1 MLFFAADM
9 TNTLNNWLSERRIDG
24 LLSRNSETP
33 ILSFEF
39 VPPRTDAMEQRL
51 WHCIRH
57 LAPLAPRFVSVTY
70 GAGGTTQTGTL
81 STVLRL
87 KRETDLTPAAHLTC
101 VGATREDVDDLARCY
116 RDAGVNH
123 IVALR
128 GDPPAGAADYSPR
141 PGGYAY
147 ASDLVAGLRR
157 IADFDISVAAYPET
171 HPTASSPDADLDNLK
186 RKLDAGAT
194 RAITQYFFDNE
205 IYLRFLDRCLAA
217 GITVPIIPGIMPVSN
232 YEQIVRFS
240 AVCGVTVPAWLRHLF
255 DGTAKNPEL
264 RRIIASMVAVEQIRT
279 LQTYGLNEFHVS
291 TLNRSDLTYAIAHI
305 LGVRPTQ
312 TNASRNVTD
321 LLETTEIPDDR
332 ETPANFDPTEGTQ
345 EGAPPFML
353 RTLFG

>member
-1 MLFFAADM
+1 M
-9 TNTLNNWLSERRIDG
+9 TDGQSNWLSEKHIDG
-24 LLSRNSETP
+24 LLLRNSEAPIPIP

-51 WHCIRH
+51 WHCIRR

-70 GAGGTTQTGTL
+70 GAGGTTQAGTL

-87 KRETDLTPAAHLTC
+87 KRETDLIPAAHLTC
-101 VGATREDVDDLARCY
+101 VGANREDVDDLARCY
-116 RDAGVNH
+116 QDAGVNH

-128 GDPPAGAADYSPR
+128 GDPPAGYSPR

-217 GITVPIIPGIMPVSN
+217 GITAPIIPGIMPVSN

-255 DGTAKNPEL
+255 DGTTKNPEL

-321 LLETTEIPDDR
+321 FLETTEVPDDR

>member
-1 MLFFAADM
+1 M
-9 TNTLNNWLSERRIDG
+9 TGILSTWLSEKRIDR
-24 LLSRNSETP
+24 LLSCNSETP

-51 WHCIRH
+51 WHCIRR
-57 LAPLAPRFVSVTY
+57 LAPLAPRFVSITY
-70 GAGGTTQTGTL
+70 GAGGTTQVGTL

-87 KRETDLTPAAHLTC
+87 KRNTDLIPAAHLTC
-101 VGATREDVDDLARCY
+101 VGAPREAVDDLARCY

-128 GDPPAGAADYSPR
+128 GDPSAGAVDDSPR
-141 PGGYAY
+141 PGGYTY

-171 HPTASSPDADLDNLK
+171 HPTALSPEADLDNLK

-194 RAITQYFFDNE
+194 RAITQYFFDSE

-217 GITVPIIPGIMPVSN
+217 GITAPIIPGIMPVSN

-264 RRIIASMVAVEQIRT
+264 RRIVASMVAAEQIRT
-279 LQTYGLNEFHVS
+279 LQTYGINEFHVS
-291 TLNRSDLTYAIAHI
+291 TLNRADLTYAIAHI
-305 LGVRPTQ
+305 LGVRPMQ
-312 TNASRNVTD
+312 TNASHNVTG
-321 LLETTEIPDDR
+321 LLEKTEVPDER
-332 ETPANFDPTEGTQ
+332 ETPADFDSTAWSQ

>member
-1 MLFFAADM
+1 M
-9 TNTLNNWLSERRIDG
+9 TDGLSNWLSEKRIDG
-24 LLSRNSETP
+24 LLSSNSEPP

-51 WHCIRH
+51 WHCIRR
-57 LAPLAPRFVSVTY
+57 LAPLTPRFVSVTY
-70 GAGGTTQTGTL
+70 GAGGTTQAGTL
-81 STVLRL
+81 ATVLRL
-87 KRETDLTPAAHLTC
+87 MRETDLTPAAHLTC

-123 IVALR
+123 IMALR

-141 PGGYAY
+141 PGGYAC

-171 HPTASSPDADLDNLK
+171 HPTASSPEADLDNLK

-194 RAITQYFFDNE
+194 RAITQYFFDSA

-217 GITVPIIPGIMPVSN
+217 GITAPIIPGIMPVSN

-240 AVCGVTVPAWLRHLF
+240 AVCGVTVPAWLKHLF
-255 DGTAKNPEL
+255 DGTATKPEL
-264 RRIIASMVAVEQIRT
+264 RRIVASMAAVEQIRT

-291 TLNRSDLTYAIAHI
+291 TLNRSDPTYAIAHI

-312 TNASRNVTD
+312 TNASHNVTG
-321 LLETTEIPDDR
+321 LLEITEIPDER
-332 ETPANFDPTEGTQ
+332 EIPTDFDTTEGAQ
-345 EGAPPFML
+345 EGTPPFML

>member
-1 MLFFAADM
+1 M
-9 TNTLNNWLSERRIDG
+9 TDRLSKWLSEKRTDG
-24 LLSRNSETP
+24 LLSRTFEVP

-51 WHCIRH
+51 WHCIRR

-70 GAGGTTQTGTL
+70 GAGGTTQAGTL

-101 VGATREDVDDLARCY
+101 VGATRDEVDDLARRY

-128 GDPPAGAADYSPR
+128 GDPPAGAADYSPL

-157 IADFDISVAAYPET
+157 IADFDICVAAYPET
-171 HPTASSPDADLDNLK
+171 HPTASSPEADLDNLK

-194 RAITQYFFDNE
+194 RAITQYFFDSK

-217 GITVPIIPGIMPVSN
+217 GITAPIIPGIMPVSN

-240 AVCGVTVPAWLRHLF
+240 AVCGVTVPGWLRHLF

-264 RRIIASMVAVEQIRT
+264 RRIVASMVAVEQIRT

-305 LGVRPTQ
+305 LGVRPIQ
-312 TNASRNVTD
+312 TGASHNLTHP
-321 LLETTEIPDDR
+321 LETTDIPDER
-332 ETPANFDPTEGTQ
+332 ETPADFNATERTQ